1 MFAQG
6 SPPEWDDRK
15 TETTRFDRI
24 VRSAFVTHGNFPSS
38 PDVYD
43 GRWEIAEALY
53 IHITEGYGGTPA
65 AVAAQVRLSAP
76 PRDRLERTSRVE
88 LPVFG
93 TLYGFWLGIA
103 VPAALGADGPEAYG
117 AGLLIGGPVGLFA
130 SRAMAR
136 ARPMSEGQARA
147 ISWGGIWGAWQG
159 GGWSD
164 LLGLGQDEVCD
175 PYACYDTGD
184 SSEELFASM
193 IVGGLA
199 GIVTGALVDPDGDSD
214 AVLATA
220 LIAGNVGLLAGGALA
235 GKYDMS
241 RSSIRMI
248 NLGTLAWV
256 AWGWTS
262 SSSQTVI
269 AWQSRSLF

>member
-130 SRAMAR
+130 SRAMAHSGSTR
-136 ARPMSEGQARA
+136 ISCLVASHNEGSTPSIVSFAPAALYSSSASAGPWISATDSTYRPTPQLRTCMLHQAAMKESRSNPRP
-147 ISWGGIWGAWQG
+147 I
-159 GGWSD
+159 
-164 LLGLGQDEVCD
+164 LR
-175 PYACYDTGD
+175 D
-184 SSEELFASM
+184 SGVE
-193 IVGGLA
+193 
-199 GIVTGALVDPDGDSD
+199 
-214 AVLATA
+214 
-220 LIAGNVGLLAGGALA
+220 LAGGFLGHPA
-235 GKYDMS
+235 GC
-241 RSSIRMI
+241 
-248 NLGTLAWV
+248 A
-256 AWGWTS
+256 
-262 SSSQTVI
+262 
-269 AWQSRSLF
+269 